1 MFTDNEQYD
10 WLDDEED
17 GEFEDLILM
26 VYSQIMNYITKR
38 NIEPILNWLETLDTD
53 ALLHFL
59 PQNNPMFHGTRPELS
74 WFGSVEY
81 KIDINNVFDTIGEN

>member
-1 MFTDNEQYD
+1 MATDNEQYD

-17 GEFEDLILM
+17 VDFDDLILM
-26 VYSQIMNYITKR
+26 VYSQIINDVTKR
-38 NIEPILNWLETLDTD
+38 DVQPVLDWLETLDEDT
-53 ALLHFL
+53 LLHFL
-59 PQNNPMFHGTRPELS
+59 PQNNPMFKGTRPELG